1 MNGKRHIGK
10 LLISIG
16 LILIFISSSTR
27 YIPEFKYL
35 TDYLFLI
42 GGLFIVSYGLISLIR
57 KDVEINRTF
66 NNLTLIYGIFIIF
79 VIISTFVNQNLEREV
94 DALVKF
100 ILMYFFLN
108 LFLMLTEIT
117 TKRLI
122 INTFVISSIVVFS
135 YFLINY
141 PIAES
146 TGAYKGGFGN
156 PNSIGV
162 LAVTLFSVSLV
173 AGTSLLKN
181 KRSYILAS
189 IYLLIAIAAGYLTL
203 ISNSRT
209 SFITLVIVFGIV
221 AMTFIYDVLKGRHL
235 LSWKSIIVVSLL
247 AVFGASMF
255 ILIENPAYT
264 VLETTVID
272 KFQRKIES
280 GSLTA
285 GRVEIWQPIIEG
297 AGLFGKGSG
306 YFSEISGLG
315 AHNSFLHILSLYGWF
330 AAIAYAC
337 FWLFMLVT
345 SLIYYM
351 THKLTHVHAL
361 LPLILVVNYISISMM
376 ENMTVH
382 VSAFLAMTMVA
393 IFNRTNMINLKET

>member
-122 INTFVISSIVVFS
+122 INTFVISSVIVFS

-156 PNSIGV
+156 PNSVGV

-209 SFITLVIVFGIV
+209 SFITLVIVFIIV
-221 AMTFIYDVLKGRHL
+221 TITFIYDVLKKQEL
-235 LSWKSIIVVSLL
+235 LSWKSITGVCLL
-247 AVFGASMF
+247 TLFGVGLF
-255 ILIENPAYT
+255 VLIENPAYT

-272 KFQRKIES
+272 KFQRKIEN

-330 AAIAYAC
+330 AAIAYTG

-345 SLIYYM
+345 SLIYYI
-351 THKLTHVHAL
+351 THKLTHVYAL
-361 LPLILVVNYISISMM
+361 LPLILVINYISISMI

-382 VSAFLAMTMVA
+382 VSAFLAMTMVV

>member
-66 NNLTLIYGIFIIF
+66 NNLTLIYGIFIIFVIISTFVNQNLEREVDALVKFILMYFFLNLFLMLTEITTKRLIINTFVISSIVVFSYFLINYPIAVSTVVYKFGFVIFIIF

-235 LSWKSIIVVSLL
+235 LSWKSIIVV
-247 AVFGASMF
+247 
-255 ILIENPAYT
+255 
-264 VLETTVID
+264 
-272 KFQRKIES
+272 
-280 GSLTA
+280 
-285 GRVEIWQPIIEG
+285 
-297 AGLFGKGSG
+297 
-306 YFSEISGLG
+306 
-315 AHNSFLHILSLYGWF
+315 
-330 AAIAYAC
+330 
-337 FWLFMLVT
+337 
-345 SLIYYM
+345 
-351 THKLTHVHAL
+351 
-361 LPLILVVNYISISMM
+361 
-376 ENMTVH
+376 
-382 VSAFLAMTMVA
+382 
-393 IFNRTNMINLKET
+393 